1 MASAEAK
8 GLLTSGGSIISHLSE
23 REGNMSDDSVSSGD
37 GTHFKNRTRV
47 FDLDFPETPKVPKGK
62 PKQSNPKYHS
72 SQHPGVSATLMESD
86 TDSEVDIRQSGV
98 VASNY
103 LPEAISTDE
112 DTNVQVGNAD
122 NTEMNSEQGMLCF
135 NKCNI
140 LFK

>member
-1 MASAEAK
+1 
-8 GLLTSGGSIISHLSE
+8 
-23 REGNMSDDSVSSGD
+23 
-37 GTHFKNRTRV
+37 
-47 FDLDFPETPKVPKGK
+47 
-62 PKQSNPKYHS
+62 
-72 SQHPGVSATLMESD
+72 MESD
-86 TDSEVDIRQSGV
+86 TDSKVDIRQSGV

>member
-1 MASAEAK
+1 
-8 GLLTSGGSIISHLSE
+8 
-23 REGNMSDDSVSSGD
+23 
-37 GTHFKNRTRV
+37 
-47 FDLDFPETPKVPKGK
+47 
-62 PKQSNPKYHS
+62 
-72 SQHPGVSATLMESD
+72 MESD

-103 LPEAISTDE
+103 LSEAISTDE

-122 NTEMNSEQGMLCF
+122 NTEMNSAQGMLCF